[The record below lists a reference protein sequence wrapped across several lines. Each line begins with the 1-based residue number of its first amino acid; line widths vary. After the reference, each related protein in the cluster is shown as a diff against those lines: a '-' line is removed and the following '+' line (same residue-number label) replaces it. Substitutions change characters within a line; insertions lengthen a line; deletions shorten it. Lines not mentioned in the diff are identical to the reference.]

1 MNRFCFDANVYSM
14 RSVFL
19 FPVLCAVAACQSPQ
33 TSDELKKAG
42 EIHLQALALSAQL
55 ENYLDSLGQTTT
67 VPPDSLAA
75 WKRELEAWEE
85 NLVEVP
91 GLEHEHDHDHEGHDH
106 HHHEAA
112 PNITDADM
120 LNVQKEA
127 LRQLQALQIRI
138 PSNR

>member
-1 MNRFCFDANVYSM
+1 MNRFVLMSTFFSM
-14 RSVFL
+14 RSIFL
-19 FPVLCAVAACQSPQ
+19 FAVLCTAAACQSPQ
-33 TSDELKKAG
+33 TSDELKQAG

-55 ENYLDSLGQTTT
+55 ENSLDSLGQTTT

-91 GLEHEHDHDHEGHDH
+91 GLGHEHDHDHEGHD

-120 LNVQKEA
+120 LKVQKEA

-138 PSNR
+138 PDNR

>member
-1 MNRFCFDANVYSM
+1 MNRFVLMSTFFSM
-14 RSVFL
+14 RSIFL
-19 FPVLCAVAACQSPQ
+19 FVVLCTVAACQSPQ
-33 TSDELKKAG
+33 TSDELKQAG

-55 ENYLDSLGQTTT
+55 ENSLDSLGQTTT

-106 HHHEAA
+106 HHEAA

-120 LNVQKEA
+120 LKVQKEA

-138 PSNR
+138 PDNR